1 MDIDRKRLVAER
13 IATARQ
19 TAHLSKGALAAR
31 VGVRLWLVD
40 RIEAGVATPPDE
52 LVERIAEAT
61 GRSGAW
67 LLGDDD
73 GQPPP
78 TRLAAATTR
87 RPAAARTLPV
97 PAVDQPELLRIAAEL
112 VALGAERDRL
122 AATLAQAHTA
132 EAARQADIDAREAE
146 LSAHEADLTT
156 REAELAGRE
165 RELAELTADQ
175 AEIGRALIRR
185 QIRQELEGIAVEF

>member
-1 MDIDRKRLVAER
+1 MVDPDRKRLVAAS
-13 IATARQ
+13 IATAHQ
-19 TAHLSKGALAAR
+19 TTGLSKGALAAR

-61 GRSGAW
+61 GRSSAW

-87 RPAAARTLPV
+87 RPAEGSQPA
-97 PAVDQPELLRIAAEL
+97 PAVDQPELL
-112 VALGAERDRL
+112 
-122 AATLAQAHTA
+122 
-132 EAARQADIDAREAE
+132 
-146 LSAHEADLTT
+146 
-156 REAELAGRE
+156 
-165 RELAELTADQ
+165 
-175 AEIGRALIRR
+175 
-185 QIRQELEGIAVEF
+185 